1 MPDKKPILSLGSRY
15 IWRSQWYNLRQDR
28 VRLPDGSD
36 STYTVVEHPGA
47 VWIVP
52 LTTDG
57 QVVLVYQYRYAVDD
71 WCWEVPAGGMQPGVA
86 PEEMARREL
95 LEEVGGEAERLR
107 FVARFYTMNG
117 IGSEVAQVYLA
128 TGVRLGTPQREA
140 MEVME
145 VRLFPPQ
152 EALGMARR
160 GEITDGPSALALLLC
175 AEFLLD

>member
-1 MPDKKPILSLGSRY
+1 MPNEKPIISLGSRY
-15 IWRSQWYNLRQDR
+15 LWRSRWYNLRQDR

-36 STYTVVEHPGA
+36 GTYTVVEHPGA

-52 LTTDG
+52 ITTNG
-57 QVVLVYQYRYAVDD
+57 QVVLIYQYRYAVDD
-71 WCWEVPAGGMQPGVA
+71 WCWEVPAGGMLPGVA

-95 LEEVGGEAERLR
+95 LEEVGGEAEQLR

-140 MEVME
+140 MEIME
-145 VRLFPPQ
+145 VRLFPPK
-152 EALGMARR
+152 EALEMARR
-160 GEITDGPSALALLLC
+160 GEINDGPSALALLLC